1 MLQFNNDNGHGV
13 VSPGAE
19 GLHVPPRAGVVSEVV
34 GLLQPQAVQVEPRLV
49 TVPAVLVRLRGNM
62 LDVTATLVVTLSV
75 RKGLRK
81 LRELLAIEVN
91 HELKCVT
98 VM

>member
-1 MLQFNNDNGHGV
+1 MLKFDNDNGHGV

-62 LDVTATLVVTLSV
+62 LDVTATLAVTLSSV
-75 RKGLRK
+75 CHTS
-81 LRELLAIEVN
+81 VY
-91 HELKCVT
+91 
-98 VM
+98 

>member
-1 MLQFNNDNGHGV
+1 MLKFDNENGHGV

-19 GLHVPPRAGVVSEVV
+19 GLHVPPRASVVSEVV

-62 LDVTATLVVTLSV
+62 LDVTATLAVTLSV
-75 RKGLRK
+75 SLSHFCVRVKG
-81 LRELLAIEVN
+81 IGIYWQ
-91 HELKCVT
+91 LK
-98 VM
+98 

>member
-1 MLQFNNDNGHGV
+1 MLQFDNDNGHGV

-49 TVPAVLVRLRGNM
+49 TVPAVLVRLTGNM
-62 LDVTATLVVTLSV
+62 LDVTATLAVTLSV
-75 RKGLRK
+75 SLC
-81 LRELLAIEVN
+81 LFLLC
-91 HELKCVT
+91 KS
-98 VM
+98 